1 VVSVTTTIYDVVII
15 GAGLAGLAAAN
26 TIHEKGLNYK
36 VIEASARAGGKVR
49 SLVSPDGVRSF
60 ELGAQ
65 FVNKDMDEIGKWFQK
80 AGLELIETNSGD
92 RTVGISFPS
101 KEMISDAVSQH
112 EKQFEEIQAKLQT
125 TDERLSDLL
134 RRLLLTKMENQIITS
149 IYAERINIDP
159 HKVSAR
165 SVLDRTFRF
174 ESEQNDM
181 THQVNA
187 PLSELITYME
197 RSIAENIVYE
207 EPVVRI
213 EKTSEGYE
221 VISTKQTYKAGAIIV
236 AVPPTVAGQL
246 EYGDSLEQ
254 QYRKAL
260 DSYVDGTIIKTTWV
274 FDDPFWH
281 EYEVQGQ
288 ARGVHDVVFTDPQG
302 VTVIESSKVGGQYR
316 LTMFIGASAALDLA
330 KKSRDER
337 INTATSMLIEV
348 FGEKAKMY
356 EDVEQSVWV
365 EDEFCGGGYGA
376 GLRYGALLNA
386 AEGLR
391 TPKDKMVFASSELA
405 ERFPYY
411 MEGAILAGMSA
422 ASGIL
427 ND

>member
-1 VVSVTTTIYDVVII
+1 MTTIYDVVII
-15 GAGLAGLAAAN
+15 GAGLAGLSAAN
-26 TIHEKGLNYK
+26 GLHDKGLNYK

-49 SLVSPDGVRSF
+49 SFVGPDGARSF

-65 FVNKDMDEIGKWFQK
+65 FVNKDMDQIGKWVQR
-80 AGLELIETNSGD
+80 AGLELLETKSGND
-92 RTVGISFPS
+92 TVGISFPS
-101 KEMISDAVSQH
+101 KEIISDAVCQH
-112 EKQFEEIQAKLQT
+112 EKQFEEIQAKLQS

-134 RRLLLTKMENQIITS
+134 RRLLLTKTENQIITS

-159 HKVSAR
+159 QKVSAR
-165 SVLDRTFRF
+165 GLLDRTFRF
-174 ESEQNDM
+174 ESEENDM

-187 PLSELITYME
+187 PLSELITFME
-197 RSIAENIVYE
+197 RNIAENIAYE

-213 EKTSEGYE
+213 EKNSEGYKI
-221 VISTKQTYKAGAIIV
+221 ISTKQTYMASAIII
-236 AVPPTVAGQL
+236 AVPPTVASRL
-246 EYGDSLEQ
+246 EYEESLEQ
-254 QYRKAL
+254 HYRKAL
-260 DSYVDGTIIKTTWV
+260 DSYLDGSIIKTTWV

-281 EYEVQGQ
+281 EYKVQSQ

-316 LTMFIGASAALDLA
+316 LTMYIGASAALDLA
-330 KKSRDER
+330 KKARAER
-337 INTATSMLIEV
+337 INTATSMLVEV

-365 EDEFCGGGYGA
+365 EDKLCGGGYGA
-376 GLRYGALLNA
+376 CLRYGALLNA
-386 AEGLR
+386 AEVLR

-411 MEGAILAGMSA
+411 MEGAILAGMTA